1 MSGRRTGRFA
11 SGEVVALEEAGVV
24 AAVALTFFDLA
35 LGNGVVRFV
44 LEVLVVTVTT
54 AAFAPHEA
62 LHHQASFIWG
72 VTIFE
77 KDDKR

>member
-1 MSGRRTGRFA
+1 M
-11 SGEVVALEEAGVV
+11 

>member
-1 MSGRRTGRFA
+1 MSCSGRFA
-11 SGEVVALEEAGVV
+11 LGEVVALEEAGVV
-24 AAVALTFFDLA
+24 AAVALAALVFA
-35 LGNGVVRFV
+35 LGNGVVGFV

-62 LHHQASFIWG
+62 LHHQASLIWG

-77 KDDKR
+77 KDDKCG